1 MLLSDMI
8 SRLER
13 RHMGA
18 YLEMLDIAMLL
29 RCSISHLPN
38 AAPESPRTLDLILTH
53 IFGKGLGRRLDKAEI
68 LPVSAIQVGLPGSFT
83 QSVC

>member
-1 MLLSDMI
+1 MVN
-8 SRLER
+8 LEAFSFR
-13 RHMGA
+13 AR
-18 YLEMLDIAMLL
+18 
-29 RCSISHLPN
+29 P
-38 AAPESPRTLDLILTH
+38 APWPSDLILTH

>member
-29 RCSISHLPN
+29 RCSISHLPRFEVLSSYKKSL
-38 AAPESPRTLDLILTH
+38 AGT
-53 IFGKGLGRRLDKAEI
+53 GKARSNI
-68 LPVSAIQVGLPGSFT
+68 PITCF
-83 QSVC
+83 